1 MRYVRAFLRLLAVGY
16 GIGQLFV
23 LVTIFKSFCDFFRIK
38 GKRFLMAKLLQYH
51 CRFILF
57 ACAVKYKG
65 MNTKGVFSGQPALI
79 LSNHINYLDVLILA
93 AINPLGFLAKKE
105 VGHWGILG
113 DLIATMSVIFVNRE
127 DMASRVKAIG
137 ELSRGISDFSYVVF
151 PQGTT
156 TKQTSLADSPW
167 FSGQLFALKKA
178 YAKSISNPRLL
189 LVGLSYDN
197 LEQMAW
203 IDEMSLLSHLWQVL
217 QKKQTRAYV
226 VMVEYRLK
234 ADDLSDLRTLS
245 EKIKNCIEKQFI
257 LAQSALERND
267 SGLPNRTFAT
277 ENSLQLPS
285 MLKP

>member
-23 LVTIFKSFCDFFRIK
+23 LVAIFQSFCDFFRIK
-38 GKRFLMAKLLQYH
+38 RKRFLMAKLLQCH

-57 ACAVKYKG
+57 ACAVKYKA
-65 MNTKGVFSGQPALI
+65 MNTKGVFSAQPALI

-93 AINPLGFLAKKE
+93 AINPMGFLAKKE
-105 VGHWGILG
+105 VGQWGILG

-127 DMASRVKAIG
+127 NMASRVKAIG

-156 TKQTSLADSPW
+156 TKQRSLADSPW
-167 FSGQLFALKKA
+167 FPGQLFALKKA
-178 YAKSISNPRLL
+178 FVKAISKPGLL
-189 LVGLSYDN
+189 LAGLSYDN

-226 VMVEYRLK
+226 VMSEYRFN
-234 ADDLSDLRTLS
+234 ADDLNDLRALS
-245 EKIKNCIEKQFI
+245 EKTKSIIEQQFI
-257 LAQSALERND
+257 LAQSVCELRESRLTDQA
-267 SGLPNRTFAT
+267 FAT
-277 ENSLQLPS
+277 KNRLHVQP